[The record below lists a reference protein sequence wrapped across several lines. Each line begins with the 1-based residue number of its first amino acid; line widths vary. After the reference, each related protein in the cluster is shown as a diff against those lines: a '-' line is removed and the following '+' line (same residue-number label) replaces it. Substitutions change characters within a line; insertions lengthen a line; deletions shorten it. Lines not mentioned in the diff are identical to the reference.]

1 MSTPPLPV
9 ITRFGEGDDH
19 IIADESQLPFAH
31 IKILG
36 SGHSG
41 IVEKVVDVTTG
52 IVFARKKMAIRSKS
66 ARAETERI
74 FRNEISII
82 RGLERH
88 HHIIRVFASYMGK
101 REIGL
106 ILEPVADEGD
116 LSRFLEHVEDIRE
129 ANEFDPRLDRLL
141 PIIDQAFGCLASGLA
156 FMHKRRVRH
165 KDIKPQN
172 VLICGGSVL
181 YTDFGYSL
189 NTNQF
194 SHSTTEGQPDSLTRR
209 YAAPEVLANGER
221 NSSSD
226 TFSLGCVY
234 LELLSVTLDRPDLV
248 PNMETFAG
256 ELDKLQYRL
265 LGAVLPHRLEFLRS
279 IIMLMIARNRKSRPM
294 ASQLSNEIM
303 RCSALC
309 CSECRALEET
319 ESEIEKTRPLLL
331 TGGAFP
337 EPNSPVA
344 TIKPTRSSPTWISDP
359 RLEPGPPTHG
369 RNAGQ
374 PKISAARTYAMPV
387 PEWSTEH
394 QRYLISVWHYQEE
407 KYCRR
412 HYVEGEEVRGVPL

>member
-1 MSTPPLPV
+1 MSAPIPPV
-9 ITRFGEGDDH
+9 ITRFEEGDDH
-19 IIADESQLPFAH
+19 VIADESQLPFAH

-41 IVEKVVDVTTG
+41 VVEKVVDVTTG
-52 IVFARKKMAIRSKS
+52 TEFARKKMAIRSKS
-66 ARAETERI
+66 TRAETERI

-88 HHIIRVFASYMGK
+88 HHIIRVFASYMAK

-116 LSRFLEHVEDIRE
+116 LSRFLEHVEEVRE
-129 ANEFDPRLDRLL
+129 ANRFDPRLARLL
-141 PIIDQAFGCLASGLA
+141 PIIDRAFGCLASGLA
-156 FMHKRRVRH
+156 FMHKKRIRH

-172 VLICGGSVL
+172 VLVYRGSVL

-234 LELLSVTLDRPDLV
+234 LELLSATSDYPDLA
-248 PNMETFAG
+248 PNMETFSG
-256 ELDKLQYRL
+256 DLDKIQRCLLSAQLPQRL
-265 LGAVLPHRLEFLRS
+265 AFLRN
-279 IIMLMIARNRKSRPM
+279 IIMLMTARDRQSRPK
-294 ASQLSNEIM
+294 ARQVSKEIM
-303 RCSALC
+303 RYNALC
-309 CSECRALEET
+309 CPACRALDET
-319 ESEIEKTRPLLL
+319 DTEINTELL
-331 TGGAFP
+331 TATNTSLP
-337 EPNSPVA
+337 ELRTTR
-344 TIKPTRSSPTWISDP
+344 TINPPPANTFDAPPKSQSSAQRGSANRSGFSS
-359 RLEPGPPTHG
+359 
-369 RNAGQ
+369 A
-374 PKISAARTYAMPV
+374 PKDAVPV

-394 QRYLISVWHYQEE
+394 QRYLISVWHHQDQ

-412 HYVEGEEVRGVPL
+412 HYVEGM